1 MATNLS
7 QTTGRKSATEQFQE
21 IAEKVKSAVGF
32 GAEGMDRTMVP
43 PKSAPEKFHIG
54 YYNSNIGRLKKRYK
68 EPGIDLPDYL
78 DSVED
83 YVAYVKGTGKYR
95 KRKSK
100 MYGGRVQPRRASS
113 ATETR

>member
-43 PKSAPEKFHIG
+43 PKSAPEKSLAKLVCFA
-54 YYNSNIGRLKKRYK
+54 NDV
-68 EPGIDLPDYL
+68 P
-78 DSVED
+78 
-83 YVAYVKGTGKYR
+83 VKI
-95 KRKSK
+95 
-100 MYGGRVQPRRASS
+100 
-113 ATETR
+113 